1 MLYPNDRRSTV
12 PYAFT
17 LDVPADDSLYAE
29 IRAELPDTP
38 PPGLVLHL
46 VVPGERGLRYIDV
59 WEDKASWEQ
68 ARDAVLEPAAERVLA
83 RHGLPHDDSLTKFE
97 ELDAID
103 VWR

>member
-1 MLYPNDRRSTV
+1 M

-68 ARDAVLEPAAERVLA
+68 ARDAERHHHD
-83 RHGLPHDDSLTKFE
+83 RHPHDAGLPHDDSLIKFE